1 MKKIKSGIEAEQENA
16 YYLNFELEKN
26 KNLILLHDIRL
37 EHDGRTAQFDHLLI
51 SRFGIELLETKS
63 SKGEMT
69 ISEDGSIN
77 LKNGKYTNTYPNPL
91 EQSRRHGVVLRD
103 FIDSKDLLS
112 KRIDIFGGIEITSKV
127 LINPKTTLT
136 NKKLPEGFERAD
148 SFVSKRRKEIDSLG
162 IFKVLSTFSKGYNI
176 DKAKEIA
183 QLLVDAHKPVDFDYT
198 MKFKMKKE
206 EPKES
211 EQKFQIIS
219 STKVCPRCK
228 EGELVVRK
236 VKSKKA
242 QEKYDNDEFI
252 GCSRYPKCRYTENIS
267 S

>member
-1 MKKIKSGIEAEQENA
+1 
-16 YYLNFELEKN
+16 
-26 KNLILLHDIRL
+26 
-37 EHDGRTAQFDHLLI
+37 
-51 SRFGIELLETKS
+51 
-63 SKGEMT
+63 MT

-91 EQSRRHGVVLRD
+91 EQSRRHGMVLRD
-103 FIDSKDLLS
+103 FIDSKEVLS
-112 KRIDIFGGIEITSKV
+112 KRIEMLGGIEITSKV

-148 SFVSKRRKEIDSLG
+148 SFISKRSKEINSLG
-162 IFKVLSTFSKGYNI
+162 ILKVLSTFSKGYNI

-183 QLLVDAHKPVDFDYT
+183 QLLVNAHKPVDFDYT

-206 EPKES
+206 VIQENTIVPEQMPQVKS
-211 EQKFQIIS
+211 E
-219 STKVCPRCK
+219 TKVCPRCN

-242 QEKYDNDEFI
+242 QEKYNNDEFI
-252 GCSRYPKCRYTENIS
+252 GCSRYPKCRYTENIVN
-267 S
+267 